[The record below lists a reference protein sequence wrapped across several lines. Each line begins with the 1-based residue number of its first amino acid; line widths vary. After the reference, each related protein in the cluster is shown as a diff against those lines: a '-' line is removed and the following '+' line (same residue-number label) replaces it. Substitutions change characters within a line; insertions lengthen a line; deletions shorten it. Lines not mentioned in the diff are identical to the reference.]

1 MRSEE
6 VHESN
11 SYNEVYVLSHS
22 IFSPTNVF
30 PAFQLWRMICIG
42 SAIYV
47 RGGCMENILCGS
59 PLYTPAQEDPIIG
72 RGYAWHYAGT
82 RYQVVI
88 LFSAFSLVPDFGLS
102 S

>member
-1 MRSEE
+1 
-6 VHESN
+6 
-11 SYNEVYVLSHS
+11 
-22 IFSPTNVF
+22 
-30 PAFQLWRMICIG
+30 
-42 SAIYV
+42 
-47 RGGCMENILCGS
+47 MENILCGS